1 LDLIFLNIC
10 VKDKTKKGE
19 AFLPPL
25 LCAICLNYFL
35 EQLQS
40 FDLQFS
46 AEQFFWPQSHFFEQT
61 FSHLLPGVQH
71 VLSLLPA
78 KAALAISKAEPAVK
92 SIRFIIFI
100 I

>member
-1 LDLIFLNIC
+1 LA
-10 VKDKTKKGE
+10 KDKTKKGE

-25 LCAICLNYFL
+25 LLAISLNYFW

-40 FDLQFS
+40 LDLQFS
-46 AEQFFWPQSHFFEQT
+46 GEQFFWPQSHFLEQT
-61 FSHLLPGVQH
+61 FSHLLPGLQQ

-92 SIRFIIFI
+92 SIRFIMFNF
-100 I
+100 